1 MTIEIKI
8 PCALDDVR
16 ISVFEN
22 ATSTKPRGSASI
34 HELLSLIK
42 TPPDMILKQIEN
54 LRLHLLKGEEE
65 KYKQEKK
72 ELNAVTISGTFF
84 ERKAADLI
92 DHSGILQIDIDKVE
106 NPSMLRDK
114 IAQDQHIIS
123 AFLSPSNQGVKALML
138 IPADHTLHNEI
149 FLAAEKYFEEHYNVQ
164 VDKSCKDVGR
174 LMFVSFDPDLKTN
187 PNAIPFKL
195 PEGNLLFDADEFQDQ
210 CFSLQ
215 TEGETADRL
224 QSALQVLSAEK
235 YEDWIKYGHALK
247 GWNGSGAFNI
257 WQEWSSTASTFKDNN
272 ECASKWASFSPS
284 SGIDERAI
292 FRAAIDTGWEMK
304 RECNYP
310 LTPNVSLAD
319 NGLEERQKKLL
330 KVEGWPEPLPLP
342 KAPPPPPSLSPSIL
356 PEPLAEYARVTAL
369 ENEASPEAV
378 AAFLLSSIGAVT
390 GTRFCIRPDYRK
402 MTWYEFP
409 VRSAGLVMN
418 VSENKSGVF
427 KAGIGPLTR
436 LQKSYKKKNDEIL
449 AINNMETAIFN
460 KKKSGLLKR
469 LEKLQEK
476 GEEEKKIQAV
486 ESQIKELQEP
496 EKTYPKVISITTG
509 TREKILEMLSH
520 GNERGL
526 MIKRDELS
534 GFFADLTRDGKDGD
548 RQFFIE
554 AMTVAYSYDH
564 NTISRGTDLAELLAV
579 SVCGTIQKSKVRRLL
594 REMEQQYKDD
604 GLLQRFMW
612 VCPKQVNYNDFDEEY
627 QKGFRGIDSD
637 LFSRTQTLF
646 EKLDALTPIDIGAT
660 EAVYSPAP
668 WIVFDDHAQT
678 NFFTWR
684 KFLKEEVLTD
694 ENLSDGLIAHLSKS
708 ERLVSGLAL
717 SFHAVKC
724 AVANNINEIP
734 KTIDSDS
741 LNRAIDIWDILRKH
755 AEAFYNMEYL
765 NTIEAT
771 HLFNSRLGKFDD
783 VFSVSD
789 VKQKRW
795 KGLKDEK
802 AILEVMDLLSGTN
815 RILEIEPPKIKRGR
829 PLSRR
834 FKINPKVRNN

>member
-1 MTIEIKI
+1 
-8 PCALDDVR
+8 
-16 ISVFEN
+16 
-22 ATSTKPRGSASI
+22 
-34 HELLSLIK
+34 
-42 TPPDMILKQIEN
+42 
-54 LRLHLLKGEEE
+54 
-65 KYKQEKK
+65 
-72 ELNAVTISGTFF
+72 
-84 ERKAADLI
+84 
-92 DHSGILQIDIDKVE
+92 
-106 NPSMLRDK
+106 
-114 IAQDQHIIS
+114 
-123 AFLSPSNQGVKALML
+123 
-138 IPADHTLHNEI
+138 
-149 FLAAEKYFEEHYNVQ
+149 
-164 VDKSCKDVGR
+164 
-174 LMFVSFDPDLKTN
+174 
-187 PNAIPFKL
+187 
-195 PEGNLLFDADEFQDQ
+195 
-210 CFSLQ
+210 
-215 TEGETADRL
+215 
-224 QSALQVLSAEK
+224 
-235 YEDWIKYGHALK
+235 
-247 GWNGSGAFNI
+247 
-257 WQEWSSTASTFKDNN
+257 
-272 ECASKWASFSPS
+272 
-284 SGIDERAI
+284 
-292 FRAAIDTGWEMK
+292 
-304 RECNYP
+304 
-310 LTPNVSLAD
+310 
-319 NGLEERQKKLL
+319 
-330 KVEGWPEPLPLP
+330 
-342 KAPPPPPSLSPSIL
+342 
-356 PEPLAEYARVTAL
+356 
-369 ENEASPEAV
+369 
-378 AAFLLSSIGAVT
+378 
-390 GTRFCIRPDYRK
+390 
-402 MTWYEFP
+402 
-409 VRSAGLVMN
+409 
-418 VSENKSGVF
+418 
-427 KAGIGPLTR
+427 
-436 LQKSYKKKNDEIL
+436 
-449 AINNMETAIFN
+449 
-460 KKKSGLLKR
+460 
-469 LEKLQEK
+469 
-476 GEEEKKIQAV
+476 
-486 ESQIKELQEP
+486 
-496 EKTYPKVISITTG
+496 
-509 TREKILEMLSH
+509 MLSH

-646 EKLDALTPIDIGAT
+646 EKLDALTPTDIGAT
-660 EAVYSPAP
+660 ETEYSPAP

-678 NFFTWR
+678 SFLTWR
-684 KFLKEEVLTD
+684 KFLKKEVLTD

-741 LNRAIDIWDILRKH
+741 LNRAIDIWNILRKH
-755 AEAFYNMEYL
+755 AEAFYDMEYL

-783 VFSVSD
+783 VFSISD

>member
-1 MTIEIKI
+1 
-8 PCALDDVR
+8 
-16 ISVFEN
+16 
-22 ATSTKPRGSASI
+22 
-34 HELLSLIK
+34 
-42 TPPDMILKQIEN
+42 
-54 LRLHLLKGEEE
+54 
-65 KYKQEKK
+65 
-72 ELNAVTISGTFF
+72 
-84 ERKAADLI
+84 
-92 DHSGILQIDIDKVE
+92 
-106 NPSMLRDK
+106 
-114 IAQDQHIIS
+114 
-123 AFLSPSNQGVKALML
+123 
-138 IPADHTLHNEI
+138 
-149 FLAAEKYFEEHYNVQ
+149 
-164 VDKSCKDVGR
+164 
-174 LMFVSFDPDLKTN
+174 
-187 PNAIPFKL
+187 
-195 PEGNLLFDADEFQDQ
+195 
-210 CFSLQ
+210 
-215 TEGETADRL
+215 
-224 QSALQVLSAEK
+224 
-235 YEDWIKYGHALK
+235 
-247 GWNGSGAFNI
+247 
-257 WQEWSSTASTFKDNN
+257 
-272 ECASKWASFSPS
+272 
-284 SGIDERAI
+284 
-292 FRAAIDTGWEMK
+292 
-304 RECNYP
+304 
-310 LTPNVSLAD
+310 
-319 NGLEERQKKLL
+319 
-330 KVEGWPEPLPLP
+330 
-342 KAPPPPPSLSPSIL
+342 
-356 PEPLAEYARVTAL
+356 
-369 ENEASPEAV
+369 
-378 AAFLLSSIGAVT
+378 
-390 GTRFCIRPDYRK
+390 
-402 MTWYEFP
+402 
-409 VRSAGLVMN
+409 
-418 VSENKSGVF
+418 
-427 KAGIGPLTR
+427 
-436 LQKSYKKKNDEIL
+436 
-449 AINNMETAIFN
+449 METAIFN

-476 GEEEKKIQAV
+476 GEEEKKIQAA

-496 EKTYPKVISITTG
+496 EKTYPQVISITTG

-564 NTISRGTDLAELLAV
+564 NTISRGTDLAELLAI

-637 LFSRTQTLF
+637 LLYRTQTLF
-646 EKLDALTPIDIGAT
+646 EKLDALTPTDIGAT

-684 KFLKEEVLTD
+684 KLLKEEVLTD

-802 AILEVMDLLSGTN
+802 TIIEVMDLLSGTN